1 MPFAGYY
8 SSCDPGE
15 IQPYSIDFA
24 NQLATGDLIASAT
37 SSLAA
42 DQGIDR
48 NASSWLV
55 GSPAVDGAVV
65 SQVIGGAL
73 PTGLQ
78 PGVVYRLTFTITTA
92 SGRTLSD
99 YGFIP
104 CSPVI

>member
-15 IQPYSIDFA
+15 TQPYSIDFA
-24 NQLATGDLIASAT
+24 NQLATGNSIASTT

-42 DQGIDR
+42 EQGIDR

-55 GSPAVDGAVV
+55 GSPTISGTVV
-65 SQVIGGAL
+65 SQVIGGAM
-73 PTGLQ
+73 PNGLQ

-92 SGRTLSD
+92 SVRTLSD

-104 CSPVI
+104 CSPVS